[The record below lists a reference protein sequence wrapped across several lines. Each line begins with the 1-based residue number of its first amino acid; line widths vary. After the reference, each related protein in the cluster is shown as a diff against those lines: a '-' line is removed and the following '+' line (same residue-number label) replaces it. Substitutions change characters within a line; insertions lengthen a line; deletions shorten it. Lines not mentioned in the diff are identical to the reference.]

1 MLPTPVLRL
10 LNVLSDASLQS
21 EEEYEGWCVLCISHV
36 ALSTVLFG
44 VGDERATRGAI
55 NSHKNNELLS

>member
-1 MLPTPVLRL
+1 MCAVHFPRGVVIL
-10 LNVLSDASLQS
+10 
-21 EEEYEGWCVLCISHV
+21 
-36 ALSTVLFG
+36 TVFFG